1 MYVRP
6 AYRRSRKLHVETYF
20 RFYAHLFERERFQCV
35 SLALLDMITRHL
47 SRLLHTA
54 RAAGSVD
61 RENERAK

>member
-6 AYRRSRKLHVETYF
+6 AYRRSRKLHLETYF

-47 SRLLHTA
+47 SRLRHTA
-54 RAAGSVD
+54 RAAGSV
-61 RENERAK
+61 ENERAK